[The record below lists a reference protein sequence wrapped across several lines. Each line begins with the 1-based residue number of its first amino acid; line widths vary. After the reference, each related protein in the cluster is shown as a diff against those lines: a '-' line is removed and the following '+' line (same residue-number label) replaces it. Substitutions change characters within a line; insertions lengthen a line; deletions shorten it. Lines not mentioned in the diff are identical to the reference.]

1 MAGSLPSQEDA
12 EPLHKYVGQPEH
24 GDEETHESSQAHR
37 HQTKGFD
44 AFHMTEADSTHK
56 DHKQVV
62 DKEPV
67 EEKVVEASPEGPP
80 HMNLKLRIPK
90 EIE

>member
-1 MAGSLPSQEDA
+1 
-12 EPLHKYVGQPEH
+12 
-24 GDEETHESSQAHR
+24 
-37 HQTKGFD
+37 
-44 AFHMTEADSTHK
+44 MTEADSSNK

-67 EEKVVEASPEGPP
+67 EEKVVEVSPEGPP

>member
-1 MAGSLPSQEDA
+1 
-12 EPLHKYVGQPEH
+12 
-24 GDEETHESSQAHR
+24 
-37 HQTKGFD
+37 
-44 AFHMTEADSTHK
+44 MTEADSTHK

-62 DKEPV
+62 DKESV
-67 EEKVVEASPEGPP
+67 EEKVVDASPKGPP